1 MIQKD
6 GLAEFFLG
14 GPDTQWS
21 SVQTITTSRVVFL
34 EGLEGQSSGEVVM
47 EATGHMLMATRVS
60 ETGWKVFVEARDVL
74 NKSSNHCNYPQ
85 NSE

>member
-1 MIQKD
+1 MVWPS
-6 GLAEFFLG
+6 FFG
-14 GPDTQWS
+14 GADTQWS

-60 ETGWKVFVEARDVL
+60 ETGWKVFVDVEARDVL
-74 NKSSNHCNYPQ
+74 NIVAKKHRF
-85 NSE
+85 

>member
-1 MIQKD
+1 MVWPS
-6 GLAEFFLG
+6 FFG
-14 GPDTQWS
+14 GEVDTQWS

-47 EATGHMLMATRVS
+47 EATSHMLVETQVS
-60 ETGWKVFVEARDVL
+60 ETGREVLVEARDVL

-85 NSE
+85 NSDWV